1 MRSLK
6 PILGLAMGISIL
18 TMLLGCA
25 ASNSGKV
32 QPYVYYTK
40 FPPGIETLDAAQK
53 DLAACVSDGKDAFRI
68 DFGPGYHAQQG
79 IDKLVWKYDP
89 QELVKD
95 VQEAVSFTHN
105 ASHELTSIGLKRLA
119 VLDDGF
125 KVSPR
130 IFIFY
135 EDLYDFPISV
145 GFYNDMYVVGYPNFI
160 AFNFRDRDR
169 AQRFSDNL
177 YFMQQM
183 EKKEQAQ
190 RWATFESQAAQYHT
204 LSVKPQ
210 VTEEQRKYIVQANAL
225 NQRKDYAGAIHRYLQ
240 ALDLDPVSYPG
251 AYFNLAL
258 LSAQAHRFRSAVR
271 YMKQYLLLEP
281 DANDARS
288 AQDKIYEWE
297 LMMPQPF
304 DHMATT
310 KVSTEPPDAF
320 LEMNFSE
327 SGKPWIFI
335 GRAPSNARF
344 GCTDPKSKLCLIRAS
359 KPGYATAEKS
369 FPFESLPAKIH
380 IVLRPSDSGQ
390 DSHGFFGV
398 RYRITTEVPAKH
410 SGLQGGKGALVQE
423 VIKGSPA
430 AQAGLESGD
439 IILAIDGKEIQEMID
454 LPRTVAAKPIGAAV
468 DVNFLRKEDNRTVK
482 VKIGKLPN

>member
-6 PILGLAMGISIL
+6 SILGLATGISIL
-18 TMLLGCA
+18 AMLLGCT
-25 ASNSGKV
+25 ASNSGKA
-32 QPYVYYTK
+32 QPFVYYTK
-40 FPPGIETLDAAQK
+40 FPPGIKTLDAAQK

-68 DFGPGYHAQQG
+68 DFGPGYHTQKG
-79 IDKLVWKYDP
+79 IEKLVWKYDP

-95 VQEAVSFTHN
+95 IQEVASFTYN

-135 EDLYDFPISV
+135 EDLYDFPITV
-145 GFYNDMYVVGYPNFI
+145 GFYNGMYAVGYPNFI

-169 AQRFSDNL
+169 AQRFSDDL

-183 EKKEQAQ
+183 EKKEQGQ
-190 RWATFESQAAQYHT
+190 RWATFESQAARYHT
-204 LSVKPQ
+204 LTVKPQ
-210 VTEEQRKYIVQANAL
+210 VSEEQRKYIVQANAL
-225 NQRKDYAGAIHRYLQ
+225 NQSKDYAGAIHRYLQ
-240 ALDLDPVSYPG
+240 ALDLDPVAYPG

-258 LSAQAHRFRSAVR
+258 LSAQAHRFRAAVR

-281 DANDARS
+281 DANDARG

-297 LMMPQPF
+297 QMVPQPF

-310 KVSTEPPDAF
+310 QVSTEPPDAF
-320 LEMNFSE
+320 LEVNFSE
-327 SGKPWIFI
+327 SGKPWSFL
-335 GRAPSNARF
+335 GRAPSEARF
-344 GCTDPKSKLCLIRAS
+344 GCTDPKLKLCLIRAS
-359 KPGYATAEKS
+359 KPGYATEEKS
-369 FPFESLPAKIH
+369 FRFESLPAKVH
-380 IVLRPSDSGQ
+380 FVLRPSDSGQ

-398 RYRITTEVPAKH
+398 RYQITTVASAKPAD
-410 SGLQGGKGALVQE
+410 LQGDKGALVQE

-430 AQAGLESGD
+430 DQAGLESGD
-439 IILAIDGKEIQEMID
+439 ILLAIDGQKIHEMID
-454 LPRTVAAKPIGAAV
+454 LPRTVAARPIGEAV
-468 DVNFLRKEDNRTVK
+468 DVNFLRNGENRTVTL
-482 VKIGKLPN
+482 KIGVLPN